1 MARCVSD
8 TGSRKLALC
17 QQQDCCPT
25 HKQSHMCHVIISAS
39 KLHHICVPAAANTA
53 NTPAMRTECYA
64 VLAHVCFLHPG
75 LLSCSPCPKLS
86 HEQCTQVV
94 GPEAGVHHAIDSMGT
109 LISPCRAC
117 LCRELSCTVLL
128 SCSPCAPSCRMSS
141 ASSWRSALNSWTQMG
156 RGQLTQMS

>member
-25 HKQSHMCHVIISAS
+25 HKQSHMCHLSVQIAS
-39 KLHHICVPAAANTA
+39 HMCACCSKHSQHSSN
-53 NTPAMRTECYA
+53 
-64 VLAHVCFLHPG
+64 AHRMLCCAGPCLGQHPG

-109 LISPCRAC
+109 LINPCRAC

-141 ASSWRSALNSWTQMG
+141 ASSSRSALNSWTQMG
-156 RGQLTQMS
+156 QGQLTQMS